1 MAKEE
6 RKLTGVQKAAIL
18 FITLGP
24 EASSGILKKLPESD
38 IQKIT
43 YEIANIT
50 SVTAEQREE
59 ILNEFLQINK
69 ARDYIIEGG
78 MDYAKQLLSKALGAQ
93 RANEILD
100 KVSEATAQY
109 RPFSIARKADSKQLL
124 NVITAEQPQTIA
136 LILCYLQADKAA
148 QVMAELPE
156 ETQSEVAYRIA
167 TMNTTSPMVIKEI
180 ESVLESKL
188 SSVVRTEM
196 TSLGGVETLVGILNS
211 VDRTTEKNIT
221 EGLEREDAE
230 LADKVKSSMFVFED
244 VISLDD
250 VSIQRILREVEASDL
265 ALALKGCS
273 DEVANCI
280 YRNQSKRAAA
290 SLKEDMEFLG
300 PVRITDVEKAQQ
312 KIVSIIRRLDDA
324 NEIIISRGGEDESES
339 KTIQAQGKVDRLTAT
354 VYLNKT
360 LTQEEKQEF
369 EDGVANAIGIDATR
383 GDQITVSGM
392 TFDTSSIDKAQ
403 AALEEMNAEEAAN
416 KKTMMMIA
424 GGVIG
429 AILLGVIIFF
439 ILKRRKKK
447 EEEEEQLLDTLI
459 DDTIIP
465 KEPDAFDPIEFE
477 TKTQKSHL
485 ENEIKKYATEK
496 PEQVVEII
504 KSWLTENER

>member
-24 EASSGILKKLPESD
+24 EASSGILKKLPEGD

-244 VISLDD
+244 IISLDD

-324 NEIIISRGGEDESES
+324 NEIIISRGGED
-339 KTIQAQGKVDRLTAT
+339 
-354 VYLNKT
+354 
-360 LTQEEKQEF
+360 
-369 EDGVANAIGIDATR
+369 AII
-383 GDQITVSGM
+383 V
-392 TFDTSSIDKAQ
+392 
-403 AALEEMNAEEAAN
+403 
-416 KKTMMMIA
+416 
-424 GGVIG
+424 
-429 AILLGVIIFF
+429 
-439 ILKRRKKK
+439 
-447 EEEEEQLLDTLI
+447 
-459 DDTIIP
+459 
-465 KEPDAFDPIEFE
+465 
-477 TKTQKSHL
+477 
-485 ENEIKKYATEK
+485 
-496 PEQVVEII
+496 
-504 KSWLTENER
+504 

>member
-1 MAKEE
+1 MKSES
-6 RKLTGVQKAAIL
+6 KLSGVQKAAIL

-24 EASSGILKKLPESD
+24 DASSGILKKLPEAD

-50 SVTAEQREE
+50 SVTPEQREE

-78 MDYAKQLLSKALGAQ
+78 MDYAKQLLSKALGSQ
-93 RANEILD
+93 RASEILD

-109 RPFSIARKADSKQLL
+109 RPFSIARKADAHQLF
-124 NVITAEQPQTIA
+124 NVIVSEQPQTIA
-136 LILCYLQADKAA
+136 LILCYLQPDKAA

-167 TMNTTSPMVIKEI
+167 TMNNTSPMVIKEI
-180 ESVLESKL
+180 ESVLEGKL

-196 TSLGGVETLVGILNS
+196 TTIGGVETLVGILNQ

-244 VISLDD
+244 IISLDD

-273 DEVANCI
+273 EEVAMCV

-300 PVRITDVEKAQQ
+300 PVRLMDVEKSQQ
-312 KIVSIIRRLDDA
+312 KIVSVIRRLDDA
-324 NEIIISRGGEDESES
+324 GEIIISRGGED
-339 KTIQAQGKVDRLTAT
+339 
-354 VYLNKT
+354 
-360 LTQEEKQEF
+360 
-369 EDGVANAIGIDATR
+369 AII
-383 GDQITVSGM
+383 V
-392 TFDTSSIDKAQ
+392 
-403 AALEEMNAEEAAN
+403 
-416 KKTMMMIA
+416 
-424 GGVIG
+424 
-429 AILLGVIIFF
+429 
-439 ILKRRKKK
+439 
-447 EEEEEQLLDTLI
+447 
-459 DDTIIP
+459 
-465 KEPDAFDPIEFE
+465 
-477 TKTQKSHL
+477 
-485 ENEIKKYATEK
+485 
-496 PEQVVEII
+496 
-504 KSWLTENER
+504 

>member
-1 MAKEE
+1 MPKDE
-6 RKLTGVQKAAIL
+6 RKLTGVQKSAIL

-50 SVTAEQREE
+50 SVTSEQREE

-78 MDYAKQLLSKALGAQ
+78 MDYAKQLLSKALGTQ

-100 KVSEATAQY
+100 KVSEATSQY
-109 RPFSIARKADSKQLL
+109 RPFSIARKADPRQLL

-136 LILCYLQADKAA
+136 LILCYLQPDKAA

-180 ESVLESKL
+180 EAVLESKL

-221 EGLEREDAE
+221 ESLEREDAE

-244 VISLDD
+244 ILSLDD
-250 VSIQRILREVEASDL
+250 VSIQRILREVEVKEL

-273 DEVANCI
+273 DEVGEAI

-300 PVRITDVEKAQQ
+300 PVRLMDVEHAQQ
-312 KIVSIIRRLDDA
+312 TIVSIIRRLDDA
-324 NEIIISRGGEDESES
+324 GEIIISRGGED
-339 KTIQAQGKVDRLTAT
+339 
-354 VYLNKT
+354 
-360 LTQEEKQEF
+360 
-369 EDGVANAIGIDATR
+369 AI
-383 GDQITVSGM
+383 
-392 TFDTSSIDKAQ
+392 
-403 AALEEMNAEEAAN
+403 
-416 KKTMMMIA
+416 
-424 GGVIG
+424 
-429 AILLGVIIFF
+429 IL
-439 ILKRRKKK
+439 
-447 EEEEEQLLDTLI
+447 
-459 DDTIIP
+459 
-465 KEPDAFDPIEFE
+465 
-477 TKTQKSHL
+477 
-485 ENEIKKYATEK
+485 
-496 PEQVVEII
+496 
-504 KSWLTENER
+504 

>member
-1 MAKEE
+1 MPKEP
-6 RKLTGVQKAAIL
+6 RKLSGVQKAAIL

-50 SVTAEQREE
+50 SVTSEQREE

-78 MDYAKQLLSKALGAQ
+78 MDYAKQLLSKALGTQ

-109 RPFSIARKADSKQLL
+109 RPFSIARKADAKQLL
-124 NVITAEQPQTIA
+124 NVIMSEQPQTIA

-196 TSLGGVETLVGILNS
+196 TTLGGVETLVGILNS

-244 VISLDD
+244 IVSLDD
-250 VSIQRILREVEASDL
+250 VSIQRILREVESGDL
-265 ALALKGCS
+265 SLALKGCS
-273 DEVANCI
+273 DEVANAI

-312 KIVSIIRRLDDA
+312 KIVAIIRRLDDA
-324 NEIIISRGGEDESES
+324 NEIIISRGGED
-339 KTIQAQGKVDRLTAT
+339 
-354 VYLNKT
+354 
-360 LTQEEKQEF
+360 
-369 EDGVANAIGIDATR
+369 AII
-383 GDQITVSGM
+383 V
-392 TFDTSSIDKAQ
+392 
-403 AALEEMNAEEAAN
+403 
-416 KKTMMMIA
+416 
-424 GGVIG
+424 
-429 AILLGVIIFF
+429 
-439 ILKRRKKK
+439 
-447 EEEEEQLLDTLI
+447 
-459 DDTIIP
+459 
-465 KEPDAFDPIEFE
+465 
-477 TKTQKSHL
+477 
-485 ENEIKKYATEK
+485 
-496 PEQVVEII
+496 
-504 KSWLTENER
+504 

>member
-1 MAKEE
+1 MATKSEN
-6 RKLTGVQKAAIL
+6 KLSGVQKAAIL

-24 EASSGILKKLPESD
+24 DASSGILKKLPEAD

-50 SVTAEQREE
+50 SVTPEQREE

-78 MDYAKQLLSKALGAQ
+78 MDYAKQLLSKALGSQ

-109 RPFSIARKADSKQLL
+109 RPFSIARKADAHQLF
-124 NVITAEQPQTIA
+124 NVIVSEQPQTIA
-136 LILCYLQADKAA
+136 LILCYLQPDKAA

-167 TMNTTSPMVIKEI
+167 TMNNTSPMVIKEI
-180 ESVLESKL
+180 ESVLEGKL

-196 TSLGGVETLVGILNS
+196 TTIGGVETLVGILNQ

-244 VISLDD
+244 IISLDD

-273 DEVANCI
+273 EEVAACV

-300 PVRITDVEKAQQ
+300 PVRLMDVEKSQQ
-312 KIVSIIRRLDDA
+312 KIVSVIRRLDDA
-324 NEIIISRGGEDESES
+324 GEIIISRGGED
-339 KTIQAQGKVDRLTAT
+339 
-354 VYLNKT
+354 
-360 LTQEEKQEF
+360 
-369 EDGVANAIGIDATR
+369 AII
-383 GDQITVSGM
+383 V
-392 TFDTSSIDKAQ
+392 
-403 AALEEMNAEEAAN
+403 
-416 KKTMMMIA
+416 
-424 GGVIG
+424 
-429 AILLGVIIFF
+429 
-439 ILKRRKKK
+439 
-447 EEEEEQLLDTLI
+447 
-459 DDTIIP
+459 
-465 KEPDAFDPIEFE
+465 
-477 TKTQKSHL
+477 
-485 ENEIKKYATEK
+485 
-496 PEQVVEII
+496 
-504 KSWLTENER
+504 